1 MKLFSKVL
9 ESWKDEKAFE
19 KRLADGLAAMEIS
32 GYIKEKNNRRL
43 KKIIRRGRFND
54 ILMPELILSENG
66 RILRYYVYSG
76 RLTSYGK
83 ACLAHVARCKLVQ
96 WGLSDWLGNELTTYA
111 LSQDSYEALMS
122 CGNEDLIAAYEE
134 LRHYADELNCYLV
147 PYQDCLFPI
156 SNVNWDDLSQ
166 TLSAGM
172 CYTAYDSSKAK
183 KAVENMVWPEELQL
197 ALVAVGN
204 VSLTDAW
211 LGISLLRNRA
221 IERLDKAGIA
231 FEAEPYLCQAAEEEI
246 KKQGLSNLL
255 NKR

>member
-1 MKLFSKVL
+1 
-9 ESWKDEKAFE
+9 
-19 KRLADGLAAMEIS
+19 
-32 GYIKEKNNRRL
+32 
-43 KKIIRRGRFND
+43 
-54 ILMPELILSENG
+54 
-66 RILRYYVYSG
+66 
-76 RLTSYGK
+76 
-83 ACLAHVARCKLVQ
+83 
-96 WGLSDWLGNELTTYA
+96 
-111 LSQDSYEALMS
+111 
-122 CGNEDLIAAYEE
+122 
-134 LRHYADELNCYLV
+134 
-147 PYQDCLFPI
+147 
-156 SNVNWDDLSQ
+156 
-166 TLSAGM
+166 M

>member
-19 KRLADGLAAMEIS
+19 KRLAAGLAAMEIN

-43 KKIIRRGRFND
+43 KKIIRCGRFSD

-96 WGLSDWLGNELTTYA
+96 WGLSDWLGNELMTYA

-122 CGNEDLIAAYEE
+122 SGNEDLIAAYEE
-134 LRHYADELNCYLV
+134 LRHYADELNCYLM
-147 PYQDCLFPI
+147 PYQDRLFPI
-156 SNVNWDDLSQ
+156 SNVNWDDFSH
-166 TLSAGM
+166 TLSSGM
-172 CYTAYDSSKAK
+172 CYPVCDSSEAK
-183 KAVENMVWPEELQL
+183 EAVENMVWPEELQL
-197 ALVAVGN
+197 ALAAVGN
-204 VSLTDAW
+204 VSLIDAW
-211 LGISLLRNRA
+211 LGIGLLRNRA

-231 FEAEPYLCQAAEEEI
+231 FEVKPYLCRAAEEEI

-255 NKR
+255 DKR

>member
-1 MKLFSKVL
+1 M
-9 ESWKDEKAFE
+9 
-19 KRLADGLAAMEIS
+19 
-32 GYIKEKNNRRL
+32 
-43 KKIIRRGRFND
+43 
-54 ILMPELILSENG
+54 
-66 RILRYYVYSG
+66 
-76 RLTSYGK
+76 
-83 ACLAHVARCKLVQ
+83 
-96 WGLSDWLGNELTTYA
+96 TYA

-122 CGNEDLIAAYEE
+122 SGNEDLIAAYEE
-134 LRHYADELNCYLV
+134 LRHYADELNCY
-147 PYQDCLFPI
+147 QDCLFPI
-156 SNVNWDDLSQ
+156 SNVNWDDFSQ